1 MMTNTIARA
10 GSRARAKPPWSPER
24 GRWLREERRKRGIK
38 AEALGEA
45 IGVSGFRI
53 YELERAF
60 TSRGPTGP
68 SHEQLQ
74 VIRGV
79 LGRTPVIAEP
89 QQRPANGKTARITVK
104 IDEDLMNAALRLS
117 GGHAKKAVIEEA
129 LGEYVRRRAVEKLRA
144 MIGTYEIDLTPEELR
159 RMRGCG

>member
-1 MMTNTIARA
+1 MSDTITRA

-24 GRWLREERRKRGIK
+24 GQWLREERRKRGIK

-45 IGVSGFRI
+45 IGVTVFRI

-68 SHEQLQ
+68 SQEQLQ
-74 VIRGV
+74 VISDV
-79 LGRTPVIAEP
+79 LARSPVVVEP
-89 QQRPANGKTARITVK
+89 QHLPANGKTARITVG

-117 GGHAKKAVIEEA
+117 GGRAKKAIIEEA
-129 LGEYVRRRAVEKLRA
+129 LREYVSRRAIEKLRA
-144 MIGTYEIDLTPEELR
+144 MIGSYEIDLTPEELR
-159 RMRGCG
+159 RMRGCE

>member
-1 MMTNTIARA
+1 MNNTRTRA
-10 GSRARAKPPWSPER
+10 GPKPPWSPER
-24 GRWLREERRKRGIK
+24 GQWLREERRKRGIK

-68 SHEQLQ
+68 SHDQLQ
-74 VIRGV
+74 VIRDV
-79 LGRTPVIAEP
+79 LARSPVIVEP
-89 QQRPANGKTARITVK
+89 QRPPANGKTARLTIE
-104 IDEDLMNAALRLS
+104 IDEGLMNAALTLS
-117 GGHAKKAVIEEA
+117 GSHTKKAVVEEA
-129 LGEYVRRRAVEKLRA
+129 LDEYVRHRAIDKLRD

-159 RMRGCG
+159 RMRGRE